1 MPVVSTIEA
10 LTPYILAIDAGT
22 SSVRALI
29 FDQRGNAVEG
39 AEEQLP
45 YRIDTTPDGGATYD
59 ADSLLELTIDT
70 IDRLSQSSLDVLAQV
85 AAVGFTSFWH
95 SLLGLDRDG
104 NPCTP
109 VYYWADTRSAQDA
122 LALRKELDAHA
133 IWQRTGCR
141 LHPSYWPAKLRWLQ
155 RTEPAIAERV
165 ARWVS
170 FPEYALGRLCEPP
183 AAAVTLC
190 MASGTGMLDVHSLRW
205 DAELLQL
212 FGLEPDNLSPL
223 TDLGPPGTLLPDYA
237 RRWPALRSAQWY
249 PALGDGACANVGCNA
264 IGPGRMALTVGTS
277 AAMRMI
283 LPRPRGTDW
292 EVPHG
297 LWAYRLDAASAVLGG
312 ALSNGGN
319 FLRWLRE
326 TTNSPLDSEAMA
338 EAAALPATSSGVT
351 MLPFLAG
358 ERSPS
363 WHDNATAVF
372 FGLTQATT
380 PADLLR
386 AGMEAVA
393 YRLAAIHDHLAPL
406 ADDEYQIL
414 VNGGA
419 VVDSPPW
426 LQIIADV
433 LGHTLIPGDPGSETT
448 ARGAAMI
455 AAVQSGISTFAEWDQ
470 TDQLAGASYEPQ
482 PADFPAYKQARQT
495 QESLEHV
502 LTTWGAFA

>member
-1 MPVVSTIEA
+1 MPVVSATEA
-10 LTPYILAIDAGT
+10 RAPFVLAIDAGT
-22 SSVRALI
+22 SSVRALV
-29 FDQRGNAVEG
+29 FDQCGNAVDG
-39 AEEQLP
+39 AEEQLT

-59 ADSLLELTIDT
+59 ADVLLELTIKT
-70 IDRLSQSSLDVLAQV
+70 IDRLAEASVHVLAQV
-85 AAVGFTSFWH
+85 AAVGVTSFWH
-95 SLLGLDRDG
+95 SLLGVDRDG
-104 NPCTP
+104 TPCTP

-122 LALRKELDAHA
+122 FALREELDAHA

-155 RTEPAIAERV
+155 RSEPAMVERV
-165 ARWVS
+165 AQWIS
-170 FPEYALGRLCEPP
+170 FPEYALGRLCEPA

-190 MASGTGMLDVHSLRW
+190 MASGTGMLDVHSLQW
-205 DAELLQL
+205 DHELLQL
-212 FGLEPDNLSPL
+212 FGLEPENLSPL
-223 TDLGPPGTLLPDYA
+223 TNLGPPGALLPQYA
-237 RRWPALRSAQWY
+237 RRWPALRGARWY

-264 IGPGRMALTVGTS
+264 IGPSRMALTVGTS

-283 LPRPRGTDW
+283 LPRARGTEW

-297 LWAYRLDAASAVLGG
+297 LWAYRLDAESAVLGG

-326 TTNSPLDSEAMA
+326 TTNSPLDGEALA
-338 EAAALPATSSGVT
+338 AAAALPAAASGVT

-363 WHDNATAVF
+363 WHDNATAVL

-393 YRLAAIHDHLAPL
+393 YRLAAIYDHLAPL
-406 ADDEYQIL
+406 ADAEFQIL

-419 VVDSPPW
+419 VVDSPSW

-433 LGHTLIPGDPGSETT
+433 LGHSLIPGEPGSEIT

-455 AAVQSGISTFAEWDQ
+455 AAAESGISTFAEWDHTGQ
-470 TDQLAGASYEPQ
+470 SASAIYEPE
-482 PADFPAYKQARQT
+482 PADFPAYQQARQT
-495 QESLEHV
+495 QESLET
-502 LTTWGAFA
+502 LLAAWGAFA

>member
-1 MPVVSTIEA
+1 MPLVPMTDA
-10 LTPYILAIDAGT
+10 RAPFTLAIDAGT
-22 SSVRALI
+22 SSVRALV
-29 FDQRGNAVEG
+29 FDQHGNPIEGVE
-39 AEEQLP
+39 AQLP
-45 YRIDTTPDGGATYD
+45 YRIETTPDGGATFD
-59 ADSLLELTIDT
+59 AGELFDLTVATIDH
-70 IDRLSQSSLDVLAQV
+70 LAGSASDALEKV
-85 AAVGFTSFWH
+85 AGVGTTSFWH

-122 LALRKELDAHA
+122 LALRNELDAHVV
-133 IWQRTGCR
+133 WQRTGCR

-155 RTEPAIAERV
+155 RTEPALMAKV
-165 ARWVS
+165 ALWLS
-170 FPEYALGRLCEPP
+170 FPEYALQRLCEPG
-183 AAAVTLC
+183 AGAVTLC
-190 MASGTGMLDVHSLRW
+190 MASGTGMLDVHRLEW
-205 DAELLQL
+205 DEELLAL
-212 FGLEPDNLSPL
+212 FHVEPDMLSPL
-223 TDLGPPGTLLPDYA
+223 VNLGPPSALLPAYA
-237 RRWPALRSAQWY
+237 SRWPALREAQWY

-283 LPRPRGTDW
+283 LPRERGAAW

-297 LWAYRLDAASAVLGG
+297 LWAYRLDAESAVLGG

-326 TTNSPLDSEAMA
+326 TTHSPLDGEAV
-338 EAAALPATSSGVT
+338 AAAASLPAASTGVT

-363 WHDNATAVF
+363 WHDNASAVL

-380 PADLLR
+380 PADLMR

-393 YRLAAIHDHLAPL
+393 YRLAAIYDHLEPL
-406 ADDEYQIL
+406 ADEDFQIL

-419 VVDSPPW
+419 IVDSPAW

-433 LGHTLIPGDPGSETT
+433 LGHALIPGDPGSETT
-448 ARGAAMI
+448 ARGAAMM
-455 AAVQSGISTFAEWDQ
+455 AAIQSGISTADEWDQ
-470 TDQLAGASYEPQ
+470 TELLAGTQYEPQ
-482 PADFPAYKQARQT
+482 PADFPAYQEARRQQA
-495 QESLEHV
+495 SLEKL
-502 LTTWGAFA
+502 LTDWGAFA

>member
-1 MPVVSTIEA
+1 MPVVPVTEA
-10 LTPYILAIDAGT
+10 RAPFILAIDAGT
-22 SSVRALI
+22 SSVRALV

-45 YRIDTTPDGGATYD
+45 YRMETTPDGGATFD
-59 ADSLLELTIDT
+59 ANALLELTIET
-70 IDRLSQSSLDVLAQV
+70 IDRLVQTSVEVVAQV
-85 AAVGFTSFWH
+85 AAVGTTSFWH
-95 SLLGLDRDG
+95 SLLGLDQAG
-104 NPCTP
+104 KPCTP

-122 LALRKELDAHA
+122 LALREDLDAHA
-133 IWQRTGCR
+133 TWQRTGCR

-155 RTEPAIAERV
+155 RTEPEMVESV

-170 FPEYALGRLCEPP
+170 FPEYALGRLCEPA

-190 MASGTGMLDVHSLRW
+190 MASGTGMLDVHSLEW
-205 DAELLQL
+205 DQELLQL
-212 FGLEPDNLSPL
+212 FGLEPGNLSPL
-223 TDLGPPGTLLPDYA
+223 VNLGPPGTLLPDYA
-237 RRWPALRSAQWY
+237 ERWPALRGAQWY

-283 LPRPRGTDW
+283 LPRARGTAWD
-292 EVPHG
+292 VPHG
-297 LWAYRLDAASAVLGG
+297 LWAYRLDAESAVLGG

-326 TTNSPLDSEAMA
+326 TTNSPLDGDALA
-338 EAAALPATSSGVT
+338 AAAALPAAASGVT

-393 YRLAAIHDHLAPL
+393 YRLAAIYDHLAPL
-406 ADDEYQIL
+406 ADDELQIL

-433 LGHTLIPGDPGSETT
+433 LGHPLIPGHPGSETT
-448 ARGAAMI
+448 ARGAAMM
-455 AAVQSGISTFAEWDQ
+455 AAVQCGLSTFAAWDQ
-470 TDQLAGASYEPQ
+470 TDQLATDIYEPQ
-482 PADFPAYKQARQT
+482 PADFPAYQIARRT
-495 QESLEHV
+495 QESLEQL
-502 LTTWGAFA
+502 LTEWGAFA

>member
-1 MPVVSTIEA
+1 MPVVPAIDA
-10 LTPYILAIDAGT
+10 LAPYILAVDAGT
-22 SSVRALI
+22 SSVRALV

-45 YRIDTTPDGGATYD
+45 YRIDTTPDGGATFD
-59 ADSLLELTIDT
+59 ADSLLELTVAT
-70 IDRLSQSSLDVLAQV
+70 IDRLLQSSEDALALV
-85 AAVGFTSFWH
+85 TAVGVTSFWH

-104 NPCTP
+104 QPCTP

-122 LALRKELDAHA
+122 LALRNDLDAHA

-155 RTEPAIAERV
+155 RTEPGLVKRV

-190 MASGTGMLDVHSLRW
+190 MASGTGMLDVHRLRW
-205 DAELLQL
+205 DTELLQL
-212 FGLEPDNLSPL
+212 CGLAPDNLSPL
-223 TDLGPPGTLLPDYA
+223 TDLGPPGALLPEYA
-237 RRWPALRSAQWY
+237 QRWPALRSAQWY

-283 LPRPRGTDW
+283 LSRPRGTDW

-297 LWAYRLDAASAVLGG
+297 LWAYRLDAESAVLGG

-338 EAAALPATSSGVT
+338 EAAALQAAASGVT

-372 FGLTQATT
+372 FGLTLATT

-386 AGMEAVA
+386 AGMESVA
-393 YRLAAIHDHLAPL
+393 YRLAAIYDHLAPL
-406 ADDEYQIL
+406 ADDEFQIL

-433 LGHTLIPGDPGSETT
+433 LGHSLIPGDPGSETT
-448 ARGAAMI
+448 ARGAAMM
-455 AAVQSGISTFAEWDQ
+455 AAVQSEISSFADWDQ

-482 PADFPAYKQARQT
+482 PEDFPAYQKARQT

-502 LTTWGAFA
+502 LTEWGAFA

>member
-1 MPVVSTIEA
+1 MPVVPVTEA
-10 LTPYILAIDAGT
+10 QAPFVLAIDAGT
-22 SSVRALI
+22 SSVRALV
-29 FDQRGNAVEG
+29 FDRLGNPIEG
-39 AEEQLP
+39 AEAQLP
-45 YRIDTTPDGGATYD
+45 YLIETTPDGGATFD
-59 ADSLLELTIDT
+59 ADDLLELSLATIDLLVRSAEEVMSHVT
-70 IDRLSQSSLDVLAQV
+70 
-85 AAVGFTSFWH
+85 AVGTTSFWH
-95 SLLGLDRDG
+95 SLLGLGRDG
-104 NPCTP
+104 EPCTP
-109 VYYWADTRSAQDA
+109 VYYWADTRSAPDA
-122 LALRKELDAHA
+122 LELRSALDARS

-155 RTEPAIAERV
+155 RTEPITVAQV

-170 FPEYALGRLCEPP
+170 FPEYALGRLCEEG

-190 MASGTGMLDVHSLRW
+190 MASGTGMLDVHRLEW
-205 DAELLQL
+205 DRELLTL
-212 FGLEPDNLSPL
+212 LNLEPENLSHL
-223 TDLGPPGTLLPDYA
+223 VDLGPPAALRPAYA
-237 RRWPALRSAQWY
+237 ERWPPLRGAAWF

-283 LPRPRGTDW
+283 LPRSRETAWD
-292 EVPHG
+292 VPHG
-297 LWAYRLDAASAVLGG
+297 LWAYRLDAEHAVLGG

-319 FLRWLRE
+319 FLRWLRD
-326 TTNSPLDSEAMA
+326 TTNSPLDSEAVA
-338 EAAALPATSSGVT
+338 RAATLPAAASGVT

-372 FGLTQATT
+372 FGMTQATT

-393 YRLAAIHDHLAPL
+393 YRLAAIYDHLAPL
-406 ADDEYQIL
+406 ADDPFQIL

-419 VVDSPPW
+419 IVDSPPW

-433 LGHTLIPGDPGSETT
+433 LGHSLVPGDPGSETT
-448 ARGAAMI
+448 ARGAAMM
-455 AAVQSGISTFAEWDQ
+455 AAMQSGISSAREWDQ
-470 TDQLAGASYEPQ
+470 TDLLAGRIFEPN
-482 PADFPAYKQARQT
+482 PADFPAYQKARET

-502 LTTWGAFA
+502 LTDWGAFA